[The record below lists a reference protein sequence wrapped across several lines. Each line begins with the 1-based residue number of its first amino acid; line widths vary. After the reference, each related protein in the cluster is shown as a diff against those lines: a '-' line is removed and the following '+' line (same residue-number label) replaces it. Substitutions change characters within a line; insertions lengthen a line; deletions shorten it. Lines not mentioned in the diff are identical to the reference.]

1 MAQAKT
7 ELLAEPALVPH
18 TKSDALPTSVVIT
31 VTKSEVKID
40 TGIEAS
46 LKGAAKATD
55 KRSIKQKPEIKK
67 EVCVKSRAGDKASIV
82 INTTDEDEDYVC
94 SWFWTLEEPSV
105 GSQFWPKEEIPLQVY
120 QSPPKVE
127 EEPEPPDTFDYALK

>member
-31 VTKSEVKID
+31 VTKSEVKVD
-40 TGIEAS
+40 TGTEAS
-46 LKGAAKATD
+46 VKGSVKATD
-55 KRSIKQKPEIKK
+55 RCSIKHKPEIKK

-105 GSQFWPKEEIPLQVY
+105 GS
-120 QSPPKVE
+120 
-127 EEPEPPDTFDYALK
+127 